1 MRTTQFGTKDSSA
14 PSPLVG
20 GGILE
25 RKIII
30 ARNGTER
37 THSEDREMECCHHV
51 MVGGDQFGGRFY
63 WEVLTSYIDLY
74 GGVHGVHQYVA
85 GRYKKIGVCDGRSLY
100 QQETNTE
107 IFMYYVCG
115 RWFIGLEI
123 GVCGGWV
130 FTKTMDI
137 CAHGNHEDT
146 WYFITGAGL
155 QQDKSFRVKEAC
167 DQPAEPPRPQ
177 EQQPQL
183 FTGNIAQKFRLV
195 GLGRS
200 YRQHDNITYIYC

>member
-1 MRTTQFGTKDSSA
+1 M
-14 PSPLVG
+14 
-20 GGILE
+20 
-25 RKIII
+25 
-30 ARNGTER
+30 
-37 THSEDREMECCHHV
+37 
-51 MVGGDQFGGRFY
+51 
-63 WEVLTSYIDLY
+63 
-74 GGVHGVHQYVA
+74 A

-146 WYFITGAGL
+146 WYFISGAGL
-155 QQDKSFRVKEAC
+155 QQDKSFRVKAAC
-167 DQPAEPPRPQ
+167 DEPSDPPRPQ
-177 EQQPQL
+177 QKPQL
-183 FTGNIAQKFRLV
+183 FTGNIAQNFRLV
-195 GLGRS
+195 SFSPILQRAFTLILLDRS
-200 YRQHDNITYIYC
+200 MTT

>member
-1 MRTTQFGTKDSSA
+1 MS
-14 PSPLVG
+14 
-20 GGILE
+20 
-25 RKIII
+25 
-30 ARNGTER
+30 
-37 THSEDREMECCHHV
+37 
-51 MVGGDQFGGRFY
+51 GRF
-63 WEVLTSYIDLY
+63 
-74 GGVHGVHQYVA
+74 
-85 GRYKKIGVCDGRSLY
+85 KKIGVCDGRSLY

-146 WYFITGAGL
+146 WYFISAAGL

-167 DQPAEPPRPQ
+167 DEPSDPPRPQ
-177 EQQPQL
+177 QQPQR
-183 FTGNIAQKFRLV
+183 FTGNIAQNFRLV
-195 GLGRS
+195 ILYSIFDIWYLTARPFHDYIDRTEVREGKGEGERHTINIDAL
-200 YRQHDNITYIYC
+200 YRQPLVSHTAQNKKQVSLRKLKIIYYNIDLILGSCYWK

>member
-1 MRTTQFGTKDSSA
+1 M
-14 PSPLVG
+14 
-20 GGILE
+20 
-25 RKIII
+25 
-30 ARNGTER
+30 
-37 THSEDREMECCHHV
+37 
-51 MVGGDQFGGRFY
+51 
-63 WEVLTSYIDLY
+63 
-74 GGVHGVHQYVA
+74 
-85 GRYKKIGVCDGRSLY
+85 
-100 QQETNTE
+100 
-107 IFMYYVCG
+107 
-115 RWFIGLEI
+115 
-123 GVCGGWV
+123 

-195 GLGRS
+195 ELGRS
-200 YRQHDNITYIYC
+200 YRKHDDITYNMNYDITSTARPFHDYIDRTEIREGKGEGERHTINIDALYRQPLVSHTPQPQVSIFTNLLTDINFYLIFILGSCYRK

>member
-1 MRTTQFGTKDSSA
+1 
-14 PSPLVG
+14 
-20 GGILE
+20 
-25 RKIII
+25 
-30 ARNGTER
+30 
-37 THSEDREMECCHHV
+37 
-51 MVGGDQFGGRFY
+51 
-63 WEVLTSYIDLY
+63 
-74 GGVHGVHQYVA
+74 
-85 GRYKKIGVCDGRSLY
+85 
-100 QQETNTE
+100 
-107 IFMYYVCG
+107 MYYVCG

-200 YRQHDNITYIYC
+200 YRKHDNITYNMNFMILHLLLDRSMTTLTELRSGKGRERESVTPSTLMLSTDNLWSVTPHNLRYQYLSTY